1 MASYG
6 YEPPEDDASVGG
18 WRETWAILKVVIAV
32 LAPPLL
38 IVFGTVGL
46 ITATLMLLLVNPP
59 LALIP
64 VALLGGGA
72 TILIR
77 RDRRIADEAEERI
90 FGGE

>member
-6 YEPPEDDASVGG
+6 YEPPEDDAPLGG
-18 WRETWAILKVVIAV
+18 WRETWAILKVVIGV
-32 LAPPLL
+32 LVPPLL

-46 ITATLMLLLVNPP
+46 IVASLMMLLINPP

-64 VALLGGGA
+64 VALLAGGA
-72 TILIR
+72 AILIR
-77 RDRRIADEAEERI
+77 RDRHAADEAEERI

>member
-1 MASYG
+1 MAGYG
-6 YEPPEDDASVGG
+6 YEPPEDDAPVGS

-32 LAPPLL
+32 IAPALL
-38 IVFGTVGL
+38 IIFGTVGL
-46 ITATLMLLLVNPP
+46 ITASLVLLLFEPL

-64 VALLGGGA
+64 IALLTGGA